1 MTLKEYIDVIVDFL
15 RDYKE
20 KHPFLKGYVVGISGG
35 VDSSLV
41 ATLVKKAVGKENM
54 MGILMPIDSNIADL
68 NDGIELCKAMDI
80 PYKVIDATEAYKVFR
95 KEIETASGELDI
107 SAAGNLKA
115 RMRMSMLYAYAQ
127 KHSYVVT
134 GTDNADEEYT
144 GYFTKYGD
152 GGVDIL
158 PIVRL
163 LKGEVVEACKMLGV
177 PNKLAERV
185 PTAGLFEGQTDEKEM
200 GVTYRDL
207 DNYLLGKPV
216 DDAVKAKIE
225 RLHAVSEHKRN
236 PIPTPKEFIR
246 D

>member
-54 MGILMPIDSNIADL
+54 MGILMPINSNIADL

-107 SAAGNLKA
+107 STAGNLKA

-158 PIVRL
+158 PIVHL

-200 GVTYRDL
+200 GVTYKDL

-216 DDAVKAKIE
+216 DDTVKEKIE